1 MALFEFKIKLAII
14 QDPFIFM
21 NLFLNKCF
29 SQILIPMFTHTIR
42 AVNFR
47 ISAEGV
53 KFMYAKLNP
62 PELSSRSQ
70 IYSRIRYIC
79 VLYCGTEGIIFEA

>member
-1 MALFEFKIKLAII
+1 MH
-14 QDPFIFM
+14 
-21 NLFLNKCF
+21 LFLNKYF

-62 PELSSRSQ
+62 PKFSSRSK
-70 IYSRIRYIC
+70 IYDRIIHIC